1 VCHTQFIFLP
11 PTRDPGLIAGGCL
24 ILIEEKKKEN
34 HNGVEGRK
42 KEGRKMGEKTWKND
56 THIQV

>member
-1 VCHTQFIFLP
+1 
-11 PTRDPGLIAGGCL
+11 LIAGGCL